1 MGMIKSG
8 LGATVAVVILSV
20 AVSGILHFALSQ
32 HRTEANAAVS
42 GEITSSIPR

>member
-1 MGMIKSG
+1 MIKSG
-8 LGATVAVVILSV
+8 LGATVAVLVVSI

-42 GEITSSIPR
+42 SEITSSISR